1 MDAARKKC
9 WPWTLHMPTSWG
21 SRVDTMRCVRLVE
34 LFMLRLGKEEDAAK
48 GAAVAEGV
56 TLCLEGEEGD
66 VAMG

>member
-1 MDAARKKC
+1 
-9 WPWTLHMPTSWG
+9 
-21 SRVDTMRCVRLVE
+21 MRCVRLVE

-56 TLCLEGEEGD
+56 TVCLEGEEGD